1 MLDGC
6 LPKIDFASSLAAVNS
21 YTSFLIN
28 PVMYISFYDQLV
40 YSFQVWG
47 LVIQLENNYV
57 NKCVI
62 IYKLFVI
69 MLLTFV
75 VIFLISMAHRM
86 LLLLTS

>member
-1 MLDGC
+1 
-6 LPKIDFASSLAAVNS
+6 
-21 YTSFLIN
+21 
-28 PVMYISFYDQLV
+28 MYISFYDQLV